1 MRHKAPLTARG
12 GIFVSLDNQG
22 CWIKNGVNRLPDVG
36 SLFIFPF
43 PSCPGWLLRTVRG
56 ALCLKKTYHYLHCE
70 RSEPH
75 AFYMAYLLLV
85 VLVLI
90 LILAVV
96 RVLVRR
102 WLDED

>member
-1 MRHKAPLTARG
+1 MP
-12 GIFVSLDNQG
+12 
-22 CWIKNGVNRLPDVG
+22 
-36 SLFIFPF
+36 
-43 PSCPGWLLRTVRG
+43 
-56 ALCLKKTYHYLHCE
+56 KKTYHYLHCE
-70 RSEPH
+70 RSELH

-90 LILAVV
+90 LILATV